1 MVRAMAERHFVVIGN
16 GPAGNRAARTL
27 REKAPGDRVTVVS
40 KARQS
45 CYSPHRLPDFIAG
58 RITEE
63 KVLVCP
69 YEAYRDERIKLRC
82 SQEAVSVDLERGQV
96 VLGHKEVV
104 PYDGLIIAVGGRP
117 FVPERLAPFGDV
129 VLTLKTLED
138 AKAWIERLEQVDS
151 VLLVGGDLTSFSVAR
166 ALIHL
171 GKKVHFLLDGDA
183 FWPLRADDELLATV
197 ADSLSGMGVDV
208 ISDGELKGIAALAGG
223 GYEVQVGD
231 WTVQPGMIGAFCGL
245 VPDVGFL
252 ARSGLRI
259 DRGILVDEY
268 LNTGFPG
275 VFATGD
281 CAQIYHPELRD
292 YWVSVGYENALALGR
307 TAALNLPCGEEREM
321 AEPESVFEVKGVSLD
336 TSWWKGF

>member
-1 MVRAMAERHFVVIGN
+1 MADRHFVVIGN

-27 REKAPGDRVTVVS
+27 KEKAPGARVTVVS

-45 CYSPHRLPDFIAG
+45 CYSPHRLPDFMAG
-58 RITEE
+58 RITEA

-69 YEAYRDERIKLRC
+69 YEAYRDEMIKLRC
-82 SQEAVSVDLERGQV
+82 SQEAVSVDLGKGQV
-96 VLGHKEVV
+96 LLGHKEVV

-117 FVPERLAPFGDV
+117 FVPERLAPFRDV
-129 VLTLKTLED
+129 VFTLKTMED
-138 AKAWIERLEQVDS
+138 AKAWIAQLAKVES

-171 GKKVHFLLDGDA
+171 GKKVYFLLDREA
-183 FWPLRADDELLATV
+183 FWPLRADDELLA
-197 ADSLSGMGVDV
+197 AAAESLSGKGVDV
-208 ISDGELKGIAALAGG
+208 ISDGELKGIAALPAG
-223 GYEVQVGD
+223 GYEVQIGA
-231 WTVQPGMIGAFCGL
+231 WTVQPGMIGAFYGL
-245 VPDVGFL
+245 LPDVGFL

-275 VFATGD
+275 VFAAGD

-307 TAALNLPCGEEREM
+307 IAALNLSCGEEREM
-321 AEPESVFEVKGVSLD
+321 AEPESIFEVKGVSLD
-336 TSWWKGF
+336 TSWWKTL

>member
-1 MVRAMAERHFVVIGN
+1 MADRHFVVIGN

-27 REKAPGDRVTVVS
+27 REKAPGDRVTVIS
-40 KARQS
+40 KVRQS

-58 RITEE
+58 RIVEE

-69 YEAYRDERIKLRC
+69 YEAYRDNMIKLRC
-82 SQEAVSVDLERGQV
+82 SQEAVSVDLGKRRV

-104 PYDGLIIAVGGRP
+104 PFDGLIIAVGGRP
-117 FVPERLAPFGDV
+117 FVPERLAPFRDV
-129 VLTLKTLED
+129 VFTLKTMED
-138 AKAWIERLEQVDS
+138 AKAWIVQLAKVES

-166 ALIHL
+166 ALLHL
-171 GKKVHFLLDGDA
+171 GKKVHFLLDREA
-183 FWPLRADDELLATV
+183 FWPLRADDGLLAS
-197 ADSLSGMGVDV
+197 AAESLSGKGVDV
-208 ISDGELKGIAALAGG
+208 ISDGELKGISALAGG

-231 WTVQPGMIGAFCGL
+231 WTVQPGMIGAFYGL

-259 DRGILVDEY
+259 DRGILVDEH
-268 LNTGFPG
+268 LNAGFPD

-307 TAALNLPCGEEREM
+307 IAALNLTCGEERET
-321 AEPESVFEVKGVSLD
+321 AEPESILEVKGVSLD